1 MTWYRFTL
9 TAGQLDNG
17 ELDRYREDFAA
28 AFKAA
33 GAPRTMALFQKAGA
47 DGGLDLLLT
56 PDCAEHAAA
65 LLEAWGCTPYVR
77 PGMAGLHLLVG
88 FNEITYY
95 IF

>member
-1 MTWYRFTL
+1 MTWYRIAL
-9 TAGQLDNG
+9 TAEQFDKG
-17 ELDRYREDFAA
+17 ELERYRVDFAA

-33 GAPRTMALFQKAGA
+33 GAPRSMALFQKVGA
-47 DGGLDLLLT
+47 DGGLELFLT

-65 LLEAWGCTPYVR
+65 LLDAWGCTLIDR

-95 IF
+95 LF